1 MPAPPM
7 RSVPALTARS
17 PVKVLA
23 PFRMARPAPDL
34 VSPKV
39 APLTMP
45 PRVSCVPPTFR
56 VLEAPSVTAPPR
68 LLVPVDVASVP
79 PLSARVSA
87 PTRTLRR
94 SSVAPLATVV
104 PAAVVPRPAAS
115 VTASVPAV
123 TVVAP
128 E

>member
-1 MPAPPM
+1 M
-7 RSVPALTARS
+7 
-17 PVKVLA
+17 KVLA
-23 PFRMARPAPDL
+23 PVRMARPEPVL
-34 VSPKV
+34 VRPKV

-56 VLEAPSVTAPPR
+56 VLEAPSETAPPR
-68 LLVPVDVASVP
+68 LLVPDDVASVP

-87 PTRTLRR
+87 PTSTPRR

-104 PAAVVPRPAAS
+104 PAAVVPRPVAA
-115 VTASVPAV
+115 VMASVPTE
-123 TVVAP
+123 TVVDP